1 MILWRYSVLV
11 IVKRIG
17 IYVMDFRTC
26 VIRERKIKGEG
37 FVLIL
42 IFTHGYKVD

>member
-17 IYVMDFRTC
+17 IMLWIFVLC